1 MELQHI
7 NVKVYLD
14 GELTVDATRFIELFH
29 RWIREKTVDG
39 LLIDVADYRHVPS
52 GPGVMLIGHEADYSM
67 DHAGNRWGLLFNR
80 KAPMDGTN
88 EDRLSLAIQ
97 SALNACRLIED
108 EFAEEGPVVFSR
120 RELEVIV
127 NDRALTPN
135 TTETF
140 EACKPELTAFFENVL
155 GHGDFELRP
164 PSDPRSRFGVNVKI
178 AKPFDAA
185 AILDAL
191 CSKT

>member
-14 GELTVDATRFIELFH
+14 GELTVDPVRFIELFH

-67 DHAGNRWGLLFNR
+67 DNAGNRWGLLFNR

-88 EDRLSLAIQ
+88 EDRLRLSLH

-108 EFAEEGPVVFSR
+108 EFTKDGPVTFSR

-127 NDRALTPN
+127 NDRALAPHTP
-135 TTETF
+135 ETF
-140 EACKPELTAFFENVL
+140 EACKPDLTAFFENVL
-155 GHGDFELRP
+155 GHGDFELQP
-164 PSDPRSRFGVNVKI
+164 PSDPRSRFGVHVKI
-178 AKPFDAA
+178 ARPFDAT

-191 CSKT
+191 GSKT